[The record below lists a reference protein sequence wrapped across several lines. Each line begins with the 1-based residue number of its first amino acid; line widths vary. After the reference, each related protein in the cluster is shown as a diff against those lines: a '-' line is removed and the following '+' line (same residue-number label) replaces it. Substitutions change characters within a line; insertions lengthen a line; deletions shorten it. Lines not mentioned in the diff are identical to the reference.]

1 MRVGIIGA
9 GHIGGN
15 VARFLAGAGHDVTVS
30 FSRDPGSLEK
40 LTAGIGARVSLGSP
54 AEAAASAEVV
64 VVSVPWPVIDE
75 ALAQAGPLAGK
86 VVIDTTNQF
95 GAGAELIPA
104 GHTAAQFNQARMPGA
119 RYTKSFNTLTAAF
132 QRRAAARRGD
142 HRVVQWLC
150 GNDSDAKAI
159 AASLITDSGFLAVD
173 LGGTADATV
182 MEAPRRA
189 GAVYGEEYRGPDA
202 QAVVEAVRNGRPLP
216 PTPSY
221 PSA

>member
-1 MRVGIIGA
+1 VRVGIIGA

-15 VARFLAGAGHDVTVS
+15 IARFLAGAGHDVTVS

-40 LTAGIGARVSLGSP
+40 LAAEIGARVSLGSP

-64 VVSVPWPVIDE
+64 VVSVPWPVISE

-132 QRRAAARRGD
+132 QRRAAARSGD
-142 HRVVQWLC
+142 NRVVQWLC
-150 GNDSDAKAI
+150 GNDSEAKTI

-202 QAVVEAVRNGRPLP
+202 QAVVESVRNGRPLP

>member
-15 VARFLAGAGHDVTVS
+15 IASFLAGAGHDVTVS

-40 LTAGIGARVSLGSP
+40 LAGEIGARVSPGSP

-95 GAGAELIPA
+95 GAGAELRSRPA
-104 GHTAAQFNQARMPGA
+104 T
-119 RYTKSFNTLTAAF
+119 
-132 QRRAAARRGD
+132 
-142 HRVVQWLC
+142 
-150 GNDSDAKAI
+150 
-159 AASLITDSGFLAVD
+159 
-173 LGGTADATV
+173 
-182 MEAPRRA
+182 
-189 GAVYGEEYRGPDA
+189 
-202 QAVVEAVRNGRPLP
+202 LP
-216 PTPSY
+216 PSSTRPGCPVPATPSR
-221 PSA
+221 SIR

>member
-1 MRVGIIGA
+1 V
-9 GHIGGN
+9 
-15 VARFLAGAGHDVTVS
+15 
-30 FSRDPGSLEK
+30 
-40 LTAGIGARVSLGSP
+40 GSP

-64 VVSVPWPVIDE
+64 VLSVPWPVIDE

-104 GHTAAQFNQARMPGA
+104 GHTAVQFNQARMPGA

-132 QRRAAARRGD
+132 QRHAAARSGGS
-142 HRVVQWLC
+142 RVVQWLC
-150 GNDSDAKAI
+150 GDDSQAKATV
-159 AASLITDSGFLAVD
+159 ASLITDAGFLAVD
-173 LGGTADATV
+173 LGSTADATV

-202 QAVVEAVRNGRPLP
+202 LAVVEAVRNGRPLP
-216 PTPSY
+216 PTPRY

>member
-1 MRVGIIGA
+1 VRVGIIGA

-15 VARFLAGAGHDVTVS
+15 IARFLAGAGHDVTVS

-40 LTAGIGARVSLGSP
+40 LAAEIGARVSLGSP
-54 AEAAASAEVV
+54 AEAAAWAEVV
-64 VVSVPWPVIDE
+64 VVSVPWPVISE

-142 HRVVQWLC
+142 NRVVQWLC
-150 GNDSDAKAI
+150 GNDSEAKTI

-202 QAVVEAVRNGRPLP
+202 QAVVESVRNGRPLP

>member
-1 MRVGIIGA
+1 M
-9 GHIGGN
+9 
-15 VARFLAGAGHDVTVS
+15 
-30 FSRDPGSLEK
+30 
-40 LTAGIGARVSLGSP
+40 
-54 AEAAASAEVV
+54 
-64 VVSVPWPVIDE
+64 VVSVPWPVINE

-132 QRRAAARRGD
+132 QRRAAARGGD
-142 HRVVQWLC
+142 NRVVQWLC
-150 GNDSDAKAI
+150 GNDSEAKTI

-202 QAVVEAVRNGRPLP
+202 QAVVEAVRNSRPLP

>member
-15 VARFLAGAGHDVTVS
+15 IARFLAGAGHDVTVS

-40 LTAGIGARVSLGSP
+40 LAAEIGARVSPGSP

-132 QRRAAARRGD
+132 QRRAAARSGD
-142 HRVVQWLC
+142 NRVVQWLC
-150 GNDSDAKAI
+150 GNDSEAKAI
-159 AASLITDSGFLAVD
+159 AASLITGSGFLPVD

-202 QAVVEAVRNGRPLP
+202 RAVVEAVRNGRPLP